1 VVIDVH
7 VQRRR
12 GCPGRM
18 IKQATSAKLGNVKSK
33 GRIRGARVGIIG
45 NVNVMVL
52 CAIAITSI

>member
-1 VVIDVH
+1 
-7 VQRRR
+7 
-12 GCPGRM
+12 M
-18 IKQATSAKLGNVKSK
+18 IKQATSAKSGNVKSK